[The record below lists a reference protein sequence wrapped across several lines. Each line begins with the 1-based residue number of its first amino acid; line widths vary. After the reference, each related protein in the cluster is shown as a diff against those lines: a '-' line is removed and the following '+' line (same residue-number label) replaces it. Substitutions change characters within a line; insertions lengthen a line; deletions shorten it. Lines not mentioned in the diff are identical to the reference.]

1 VSCAPIDGAHQKTCC
16 TCTLVRRVAL
26 LFPHHPPP
34 TISFQLLH
42 PPPHSMSHTHPTSA
56 QASASSSNFQF
67 IFDNALRA
75 YERRLKKDLRNHPLA
90 AQLQDCK
97 SPDNILDVLQ
107 QQVDE
112 LNRSRRRNENW
123 TRWLDPTV
131 KVLHAF
137 SGTLGEHVTSVCLGL
152 STCIRPAL
160 SYLFDRH
167 FHRQKPSLLQSA
179 SSFWCV
185 SFSYVRAAYR
195 NAITSQAAKN
205 VRASEDALLEVFDRL
220 EAFFRRLE
228 IYTEAA
234 LDQRMVDIVAKIMA
248 EVLNILGIT
257 TNEIKQCRMSKCLL
271 YGYVAADRMI
281 FREISKEGVQKHG
294 QLDGC

>member
-1 VSCAPIDGAHQKTCC
+1 MLYLHVGEACPSS
-16 TCTLVRRVAL
+16 LSL
-26 LFPHHPPP
+26 P
-34 TISFQLLH
+34 TILLS
-42 PPPHSMSHTHPTSA
+42 PLNFSISPLMSHTHPTS
-56 QASASSSNFQF
+56 SSFSNFQL

-75 YERRLKKDLRNHPLA
+75 YERGTKKDLRNHPLA
-90 AQLQDCK
+90 ARLQECN
-97 SPDNILDVLQ
+97 SPGNILDVLQ

-112 LNRSRRRNENW
+112 LNQSQRRNENW

-137 SGTLGEHVTSVCLGL
+137 SGTLGEHVTSVCLRL
-152 STCIRPAL
+152 PTCIRRAL
-160 SYLFDRH
+160 SCLFDRH
-167 FHRQKPSLLQSA
+167 FRRRKPSLLQLA

-185 SFSYVRAAYR
+185 TFLYVHAAYR

-228 IYTEAA
+228 VYTEAA

-257 TNEIKQCRMSKCLL
+257 TNEIKQGRMSKCLL
-271 YGYVAADRMI
+271 YGCVTADRTI
-281 FREISKEGVQKHG
+281 IREISKEGVQKYG
-294 QLDGC
+294 